1 VFFLCGLCVEIL
13 LSLLLTYNS
22 PRIHVLIPTVSKAPR
37 VTIIGSYIVALVMDM
52 DRLPIEGETVVGR
65 DFHTTFGGKGSNAG
79 VSAARLGAETFF
91 LGKLGRDS
99 FAADFITMLDREH
112 VHREKV
118 LYSETLPTGVGIILF
133 NSIGTNLIAIDP
145 GANAQLSPAD
155 LEAHIDCIRESS
167 VIVSPLEI
175 PLATALHGARLAKQ
189 HGVKSILNP
198 APACDLRKSD
208 LSSIF
213 ALTPNETEARTC
225 LGLPAADPTPD
236 EELAAALLAL
246 GTEHVIITRGA
257 QGVLWASK
265 HAFKK
270 IPALKVNP
278 IDTVGAGDAFNA
290 GLAVGLSENESVP
303 HSIALGITAASLST
317 EKRETLASYPYRPEV
332 NQRLPE
338 ILDALN

>member
-1 VFFLCGLCVEIL
+1 MHGV
-13 LSLLLTYNS
+13 
-22 PRIHVLIPTVSKAPR
+22 RITRRR

-65 DFHTTFGGKGSNAG
+65 DFHTTFGGKGSNAA

-91 LGKLGRDS
+91 LGKVGRDS
-99 FAADFITMLDREH
+99 FAADFITMLDREG

-118 LYSETLPTGVGIILF
+118 LYSPNLPTGVGIILF

-145 GANAQLSPAD
+145 GANTQLSPAD
-155 LEAHIDCIRESS
+155 LGEHLETIRESS

-175 PLATALHGARLAKQ
+175 PLATALAGARLAKE
-189 HGVKSILNP
+189 HGVKAILNP
-198 APACDLRKSD
+198 APACDLRHAD
-208 LSSIF
+208 LSCVF

-225 LGLPAADPTPD
+225 LGLPAADPARD
-236 EELAAALLAL
+236 EELAAMLLAL
-246 GTEHVIITRGA
+246 GPEHVMLTRGA
-257 QGVLWASK
+257 QGVLWASR
-265 HAFKK
+265 HGLKK

-290 GLAVGLSENESVP
+290 GLAVGLSEGESVH
-303 HSIALGITAASLST
+303 HSIALGITAGSLST

-332 NQRLPE
+332 DQRLPE

>member
-1 VFFLCGLCVEIL
+1 VA
-13 LSLLLTYNS
+13 T
-22 PRIHVLIPTVSKAPR
+22 KPR
-37 VTIIGSYIVALVMDM
+37 VTVIGSYIVALVMDM

-65 DFHTTFGGKGSNAG
+65 DFHTTFGGKGSNAA

-91 LGKLGRDS
+91 LGKVGKDS
-99 FAADFITMLDREH
+99 FAAEFLVMLDREN

-133 NSIGTNLIAIDP
+133 NSVGTNLIAIDP
-145 GANAQLSPAD
+145 GANTQLSPAD
-155 LEAHIDCIRESS
+155 LDEHLEAIRKSS

-175 PLATALHGARLAKQ
+175 PLVTALAGARLAKQ

-198 APACDLRKSD
+198 APACDLRTTD
-208 LSSIF
+208 LSSVF
-213 ALTPNETEARTC
+213 ALTPNETEARVC
-225 LGLPAADPTPD
+225 LGLPSDDPNPD
-236 EELAAALLAL
+236 EDLASALLAL
-246 GTEHVIITRGA
+246 GPEHVIITRGA

-265 HAFKK
+265 NGQKK
-270 IPALKVNP
+270 IPALKVTP

-290 GLAVGLSENESVP
+290 GLAVGLSENESLP
-303 HSIALGITAASLST
+303 HSIAVGITAASLST
-317 EKRETLASYPYRPEV
+317 EKRETLASYPHRSEV

>member
-1 VFFLCGLCVEIL
+1 MHGVRI
-13 LSLLLTYNS
+13 T
-22 PRIHVLIPTVSKAPR
+22 PRR

-52 DRLPIEGETVVGR
+52 DRLPVEGETVVGR
-65 DFHTTFGGKGSNAG
+65 DFHTTFGGKGSNAA
-79 VSAARLGAETFF
+79 VAAARLGAKTYF
-91 LGKLGRDS
+91 LGKVGKDS
-99 FAADFITMLDREH
+99 YAADFLTMLDREN
-112 VHREKV
+112 VREKV
-118 LYSETLPTGVGIILF
+118 LYSPNLPTGVGIILF

-145 GANAQLSPAD
+145 GANNQLSPAD
-155 LEAHIDCIRESS
+155 LEAHIETIRESS

-175 PLATALHGARLAKQ
+175 PLDTALAGARLAKQ
-189 HGVKSILNP
+189 HGVKAILNP

-208 LSSIF
+208 LSCVF

-225 LGLPAADPTPD
+225 LGLPAADPAPD
-236 EELAAALLAL
+236 EELAPALLAL
-246 GTEHVIITRGA
+246 GPEHVMLTRGA

-265 HAFKK
+265 TGLKK
-270 IPALKVNP
+270 FPALKVNP

-332 NQRLPE
+332 NERLPE
-338 ILDALN
+338 LLAAKL

>member
-1 VFFLCGLCVEIL
+1 M
-13 LSLLLTYNS
+13 
-22 PRIHVLIPTVSKAPR
+22 PTTPR

-65 DFHTTFGGKGSNAG
+65 DFHTTFGGKGSNAA

-91 LGKLGRDS
+91 LGKVGRDS
-99 FAADFITMLDREH
+99 FAAEFINMLDREN

-145 GANAQLSPAD
+145 GANTQLSPAD
-155 LEAHIDCIRESS
+155 LEEHIETIRGSS
-167 VIVSPLEI
+167 VIASPLEI
-175 PLATALHGARLAKQ
+175 PLATALAGARLAKE
-189 HGVKSILNP
+189 HRVKAILNP
-198 APACDLRKSD
+198 APACDLRTTD
-208 LSSIF
+208 LSSVF

-225 LGLPAADPTPD
+225 LGLPASDPAPD

-246 GTEHVIITRGA
+246 GPEHVIITRGA
-257 QGVLWASK
+257 QGVLWASE
-265 HAFKK
+265 HGQKK
-270 IPALKVNP
+270 IPALQVNP

-290 GLAVGLSENESVP
+290 GLAVGLSEGESVL

-317 EKRETLASYPYRPEV
+317 EKRETLASYPYRPQVE
-332 NQRLPE
+332 QRLPE
-338 ILDALN
+338 ILDFLR

>member
-1 VFFLCGLCVEIL
+1 LAICQIQAGHL
-13 LSLLLTYNS
+13 LRS
-22 PRIHVLIPTVSKAPR
+22 PFEVSAFHALMHRVRITRR

-65 DFHTTFGGKGSNAG
+65 DFHTTFGGKGSNAA

-91 LGKLGRDS
+91 LGKVGRDS
-99 FAADFITMLDREH
+99 FAAEFINMLNREN

-145 GANAQLSPAD
+145 GANTQLSPAD

-175 PLATALHGARLAKQ
+175 PLATALAGARLAKQ

-198 APACDLRKSD
+198 APACDLRQTD
-208 LSSIF
+208 LSSVF

-225 LGLPAADPTPD
+225 LGLPAADPAPD
-236 EELAAALLAL
+236 EELASSLLSL
-246 GTEHVIITRGA
+246 GPEHVIITRGG

-265 HAFKK
+265 HGQKK
-270 IPALKVNP
+270 IPALRVNP

-290 GLAVGLSENESVP
+290 GLAVGLSEGESVL

-317 EKRETLASYPYRPEV
+317 EKRETLASYPHRPQV
-332 NQRLPE
+332 DQHLPE
-338 ILDALN
+338 ILDFLR